1 VNSSKAF
8 RCCLFVVLLAS
19 ISWKIAV
26 SSDSADNRADNLVDF
41 FKRNHFDVAETD
53 QTVNYLPALRAR
65 RASCSLLVV
74 RLSPNGSDRDLL
86 RRLVAGSDRVFVVFG
101 GKVYT
106 QQPVWWTVIDDIWSR
121 HLRELGLSKRVATV
135 IAVAADASCEAERLP
150 WEQLQKAF

>member
-1 VNSSKAF
+1 
-8 RCCLFVVLLAS
+8 VLLTS

-26 SSDSADNRADNLVDF
+26 SSDSADNRALNLADF
-41 FKRNHFDVAETD
+41 LKRNHFDVAETD
-53 QTVNYLPALRAR
+53 QTVNYLPILRAR

-106 QQPVWWTVIDDIWSR
+106 QQPVWWAVVDDIWTR
-121 HLRELGLSKRVATV
+121 HLRELGLSKRVAMV
-135 IAVAADASCEAERLP
+135 IAVAADTSCEAERLP
-150 WEQLQKAF
+150 WDQL

>member
-1 VNSSKAF
+1 
-8 RCCLFVVLLAS
+8 VLLTS

-26 SSDSADNRADNLVDF
+26 SSDNADSRKDNLVDF
-41 FKRNHFDVAETD
+41 FKRNHFDVSETD

-106 QQPVWWTVIDDIWSR
+106 QQPIWWTVIDDIWSR
-121 HLRELGLSKRVATV
+121 RLRELGLSKRVTTV
-135 IAVAADASCEAERLP
+135 IAIAANSSCEAERLP
-150 WEQLQKAF
+150 WDQLRNAS